1 MNEMDR
7 LEIQMSKE
15 ISVNTEPTRCRK
27 AWQRIAIWTALLSVG
42 ALPVQADDTEVYINP
57 STTPV
62 TPNIMLVLDLSGS
75 MGWAPDGDQNLAPG
89 ELSRLDILK
98 QSINALLT
106 NEDIADINIGFSTF
120 STDRTHGIQW
130 PALGIN
136 DEARSYDASIPAVLN
151 PIPNPNDPNDSGEV
165 SVGDIINMM
174 VEASNDGG
182 GTPTVDALFE
192 VARYMRGEGVNTGR
206 ATAANFGV
214 WTGSTTAGTYNGAYG
229 REPHWLSYT
238 GSQNT
243 GDATY
248 SSPITEQCQNN
259 AILLLT
265 DGEPT
270 QNRTDDGDGNGTG
283 NNLIR
288 DMFADD
294 ANALAGNTA
303 LTAGD
308 FTCADQTA
316 FGLRNDANCGIEL
329 AEFLSNNDQVGSVVG
344 STVTTNTI
352 GFGLVGASG
361 ERNWGYLQRVAAAGN
376 GQAFLADDVETLTT
390 SFENVIDSLITG
402 NQSFRNFSA
411 TFDVATLSTGD
422 RAYLSMFKPALNRAW
437 TGNLKGY
444 YLRPDGL
451 YDIDDQEATDIDE
464 NGQVSFKPTAK
475 SFWSDV
481 IDGNTP
487 QAGGVVGTLNASS
500 RNLYLISDDTE
511 VANIDLNDGLH
522 NLTTANTSLTP
533 AVLGMPVGSTTAER
547 DELIAY
553 TRAEKMGDPLHTRS
567 EIVSY
572 GGTTGNVLYIATNQ
586 GFLHAIDV
594 NQPDV
599 VGDNTGGNEIF
610 AFMPNELVGNLH
622 AQSQESNSGAH
633 IYGIDGPTTIWRQD
647 LDGDGIINNAD
658 KVYLYFGMR
667 RGGSAYYALD
677 ITDPTDPQLLWKID
691 KNSPGFSRMGQS
703 WSKMTLADI
712 KQGNTTRKTLVFAG
726 GYDTDQDNLSVA
738 RSEFGDDEGL
748 GIYFVNAET
757 GALYRS
763 IGPSVINGVASNN
776 FNVRGSSFND
786 MKYSIPADIK
796 IIDTN
801 NNGIED
807 RLYFAD
813 MGGQVWRID
822 IMETRGWA
830 FNGKFTGYK
839 LADIGI
845 NTAGSSPTAQT
856 NRRFF
861 YAPSVARFNHNS
873 SFVYAVSLG
882 SGYRAHPL
890 DNTISDKVVTLFDID
905 TETGMPGITPGT
917 DLDATPAVIT
927 LSTVYDATADDITLG
942 TQTEQ
947 DTAQAALNDPT
958 NKGWYISL
966 QPNEK
971 VLSRTRLF
979 RNRVLFTTFQPQSS
993 TGPCDLGGTTN
1004 RLYVLETAN
1013 AAGAFPVDDDGDG
1026 TIDRIARYQ
1035 EVADQALIL
1044 DEPLVVTY
1052 HVEGNSNPGEP
1063 LDPNDPADPAEP
1075 PQTCA
1080 GIYGGAQQMLTICT
1094 SPVKVNWTTLQ

>member
-1 MNEMDR
+1 
-7 LEIQMSKE
+7 MSKE
-15 ISVNTEPTRCRK
+15 ISVRTELTQCRK

-75 MGWAPDGDQNLAPG
+75 MGWAPDGNRNPPAG
-89 ELSRLDILK
+89 GSRLDILK

-106 NEDIADINIGFSTF
+106 NPDIPDINIGLTTF
-120 STDRTHGIQW
+120 AGSSAHGVQW
-130 PALGIN
+130 PVLGI
-136 DEARSYDASIPAVLN
+136 DEHATSYDPN
-151 PIPNPNDPNDSGEV
+151 IPNEPVAAGEPLRP
-165 SVGDIINMM
+165 SVGDIVNRM
-174 VEASNDGG
+174 VQASNDGG
-182 GTPTVDALFE
+182 STPSVDSLYE
-192 VARYMRGEGVNTGR
+192 VARYFRGERENSGGVGGFGTWSTANNTY
-206 ATAANFGV
+206 T
-214 WTGSTTAGTYNGAYG
+214 GAYDDS
-229 REPHWLSYT
+229 PNPLSYT
-238 GSQNT
+238 LT
-243 GDATY
+243 GGNANYT
-248 SSPITEQCQNN
+248 SPITEQCQNS
-259 AILLLT
+259 AILFLT

-270 QNRTDDGDGNGTG
+270 RNTVDRGQATGADLVRQMIGTSTG
-283 NNLIR
+283 V
-288 DMFADD
+288 
-294 ANALAGNTA
+294 GV
-303 LTAGD
+303 GGVS
-308 FTCADQTA
+308 CADQSVL
-316 FGLRNDANCGIEL
+316 FGAAPGGSTSANCAIEL
-329 AEFLSNNDQVGSVVG
+329 AEFMSENPQVPSVVG

-352 GFGLVGASG
+352 GFGLVGEAG
-361 ERNWGYLQRVAAAGN
+361 DRNWAYLQRVAAAGG
-376 GQAFLADDVETLTT
+376 GQAFLADDVTTLTA
-390 SFENVIDSLITG
+390 SFNNVIDSLITG

-422 RAYLSMFKPALNRAW
+422 RAYLSMFKPELERAW

-444 YLRPDGL
+444 YLRPEGL
-451 YDIDDQEATDIDE
+451 YDINDIEATELDDD
-464 NGQVSFKPTAK
+464 GQVSFKPTSR
-475 SFWSDV
+475 SFWSSV
-481 IDGNTP
+481 TDGNTP
-487 QAGGVVGTLNASS
+487 QIGGVVGTLQPDA
-500 RNLYLISDDTE
+500 RNLYVMTDPTE

-522 NLTTANTSLTP
+522 DLKTTNTALTAT
-533 AVLGMPVGSTTAER
+533 VLGMPAGSLAVDR
-547 DELIAY
+547 DALIASA
-553 TRAEKMGDPLHTRS
+553 RSAKMGDPLHTRS

-594 NQPDV
+594 NRPNV
-599 VGDNTGGNEIF
+599 VGDNLGGEEIF

-622 AQSQESNSGAH
+622 AQSQGSTSGGH

-647 LDGDGIINNAD
+647 LDGDGIINNSD

-677 ITDPTDPQLLWKID
+677 VTDPTDPQLLWKID
-691 KNSPGFSRMGQS
+691 QSTPGFSKMGQS

-712 KQGNTTRKTLVFAG
+712 KQGTTTRKTLVFAG
-726 GYDTDQDNLSVA
+726 GYDTDQDDVGVA
-738 RSEFGDDEGL
+738 RSANGDDEGL
-748 GIYFVNAET
+748 GIYFVSAET
-757 GALYRS
+757 GQLYRS
-763 IGPSVINGVASNN
+763 IGPSVIDGVASTN
-776 FNVRGSSFND
+776 FNVRGSSFDD
-786 MKYSIPADIK
+786 MKYSIPSDIK

-839 LADIGI
+839 LADIGVSGT
-845 NTAGSSPTAQT
+845 NATPTAAT

-873 SFVYAVSLG
+873 NFVYALSLG

-905 TETGMPGITPGT
+905 TETGVPGTTPGT
-917 DLDATPAVIT
+917 DLDPSPAPIT
-927 LSTVYDATADDITLG
+927 LSNLYDATADDITSG
-942 TQTEQ
+942 TQNEQ
-947 DTAQAALNDPT
+947 DAAQAALNHVD
-958 NKGWYISL
+958 NRGWYLSL
-966 QPNEK
+966 DANEK

-979 RNRVLFTTFQPQSS
+979 RNRVLFTSFQPQTS

-1004 RLYVLETAN
+1004 RLYVLNTAN
-1013 AAGAFPVDDDGDG
+1013 ASGAFPVDSDGDG
-1026 TIDRIARYQ
+1026 STDQILRSQ

-1052 HVEGNSNPGEP
+1052 HDPGNPNPGTP
-1063 LDPNDPADPAEP
+1063 TDPDDPQPPAEP

>member
-15 ISVNTEPTRCRK
+15 ISVGTELAKCRT

-75 MGWAPDGDQNLAPG
+75 MGWAPDGNRNPPAG
-89 ELSRLDILK
+89 GSRLDILK
-98 QSINALLT
+98 DSISQLL
-106 NEDIADINIGFSTF
+106 NDPEIADINIGFSTF
-120 STDRTHGIQW
+120 AGNNTHGIQW

-136 DEARSYDASIPAVLN
+136 DDARSYDAGIPDFAPIDPNNPPDPAN
-151 PIPNPNDPNDSGEV
+151 PIDPDDDYQ
-165 SVGDIINMM
+165 SVGDTINLM
-174 VEASNDGG
+174 VEASDDGG
-182 GTPTVDALFE
+182 STPTVDALYE
-192 VARYMRGEGVNTGR
+192 AARYFRGEGVNTGSANANNFLPWR
-206 ATAANFGV
+206 AND
-214 WTGSTTAGTYNGAYG
+214 GTYDGAYG
-229 REPHWLSYT
+229 RDPNPLSYT
-238 GSQNT
+238 GT
-243 GDATY
+243 GGNATY
-248 SSPITEQCQNN
+248 VSPITEQCQNN

-265 DGEPT
+265 DGQPT
-270 QNRTDDGDGNGTG
+270 RNSTDRGFTNNGNASGDTDIRSMIAAATG
-283 NNLIR
+283 
-288 DMFADD
+288 D
-294 ANALAGNTA
+294 AINSI
-303 LTAGD
+303 
-308 FTCADQTA
+308 TCADQSQE
-316 FGLRNDANCGIEL
+316 FGSNPWSNTSPNCAIEL
-329 AEFLSNNDQVGSVVG
+329 AEFMANNNQVPSVVG

-352 GFGLVGASG
+352 GFGLVGTDG
-361 ERNWGYLQRVAAAGN
+361 ERNWGYLQRVAAAGD
-376 GQAFLADDVETLTT
+376 GQAFLADDVDTLTT
-390 SFENVIDSLITG
+390 SFRNVIDALITG

-451 YDIDDQEATDIDE
+451 YDINDQEATDIDD

-487 QAGGVVGTLNASS
+487 QAGGVVGTLDADA
-500 RNLYLISDDTE
+500 RNLYVITDDTE

-522 NLTTANTSLTP
+522 NLTTTNTSLTP
-533 AVLGMPVGSTTAER
+533 EALGMPAGSTTAER
-547 DELIAY
+547 DALIAY

-599 VGDNTGGNEIF
+599 VGDSSGGNEIF

-622 AQSQESNSGAH
+622 AQSQESNSGSH

-647 LDGDGIINNAD
+647 LDGDGIINNSD

-726 GYDTDQDNLSVA
+726 GYDTDQDNVSVA
-738 RSEFGDDEGL
+738 RSVDGDDEGL
-748 GIYFVNAET
+748 GIYFVSAET

-763 IGPSVINGVASNN
+763 IGPSVIEGVASTN

-807 RLYFAD
+807 RIYFAD

-839 LADIGI
+839 LADLGVSGT
-845 NTAGSSPTAQT
+845 NATPTAAT

-873 SFVYAVSLG
+873 DFVFAVSLG

-905 TETGMPGITPGT
+905 TETGVPGTTPGT
-917 DLDATPAVIT
+917 ALDTSPDPIT
-927 LSTVYDATADDITLG
+927 LSNLYDATADDITLG
-942 TQTEQ
+942 TEAEQ
-947 DTAQAALNDPT
+947 DAAQDALNHPD
-958 NKGWYISL
+958 NRGWFLSL
-966 QPNEK
+966 EPNEK

-979 RNRVLFTTFQPQSS
+979 RNRVLFTTFQPQTS
-993 TGPCDLGGTTN
+993 TGPCDLGSTTN
-1004 RLYVLETAN
+1004 RLYVLNTAN
-1013 AAGAFPVDDDGDG
+1013 ASGAFPVDDNG
-1026 TIDRIARYQ
+1026 TYQILRSQ

-1052 HVEGNSNPGEP
+1052 HVAGNPNPETP
-1063 LDPNDPADPAEP
+1063 SDPNDPQDPPEL